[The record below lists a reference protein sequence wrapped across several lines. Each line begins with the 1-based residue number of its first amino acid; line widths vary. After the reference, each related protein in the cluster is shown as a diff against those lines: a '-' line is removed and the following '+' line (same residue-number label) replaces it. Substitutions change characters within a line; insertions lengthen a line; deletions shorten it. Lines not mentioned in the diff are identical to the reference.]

1 MKYGQIKDS
10 GFDTMDELLP
20 MVHDLSHIDFGSIPT
35 HGLARPNIR
44 FWASWVE
51 KTNFFV
57 FDATTLRFSHKISL
71 CM

>member
-20 MVHDLSHIDFGSIPT
+20 MVHDISHIDFGPVPT
-35 HGLARPNIR
+35 HGLAEPHIHYP
-44 FWASWVE
+44 VLGILGGK

-57 FDATTLRFSHKISL
+57 KYDF
-71 CM
+71 